1 MQITR
6 KMFRAL
12 HPRARALLLP
22 ALAGVV
28 CAHAQSV
35 PSGSAVQIY
44 GVIDVAVERLDKV
57 GAGGASL
64 TRVPSITGTLPSR
77 IGFRGTEQLGDGLRA
92 VFTLETGLAP
102 DQGSFG
108 QGGRAFGRQAFV
120 GLASDR
126 WGSLTAGRQYSML
139 FWSIIDSDVM
149 GPALYAPGS
158 LDAYIPNA
166 RADNSLA
173 WRGNFGGLGL
183 GATYSFGR
191 DTVNAGPSPVGT
203 NCPGEAAN
211 DHSACH
217 AWSASAK
224 YDAANW
230 GVALAFDR
238 QNGRTLASATDAVFG
253 NLDSSG
259 KTDDRLLLGG
269 YFKLD
274 SGAKIGGGLL
284 RRDNDGD
291 AIKPR
296 SNLWYLGISY
306 PLTPNLA
313 LDGQWSTLRYRGVA
327 DNDATLLAARL
338 IYSLSKRTAL
348 HAQVG
353 HIRNDRYSAVSVSGG
368 ASGGNPAAGSSQNG
382 IAFGVR
388 HTF

>member
-1 MQITR
+1 MQIT
-6 KMFRAL
+6 KTLRAL
-12 HPRARALLLP
+12 RPWARTLLLP
-22 ALAGVV
+22 ALAGAV
-28 CAHAQSV
+28 CAHAQ
-35 PSGSAVQIY
+35 PAPAGSSVQIY
-44 GVIDVAVERLDKV
+44 GIFDVSVEHLNKV
-57 GAGGASL
+57 GASGAGL
-64 TRVPSITGTLPSR
+64 TRVPGNTATLPSR
-77 IGFRGTEQLGDGLRA
+77 IGFRGAEQLGDGLRA
-92 VFTLETGLAP
+92 VFTLETGFAP
-102 DQGSFG
+102 DQGTLG
-108 QGGRAFGRQAFV
+108 QGGRIFGRQAFV

-126 WGSLTAGRQYSML
+126 WGSVTAGRQYSML
-139 FWSIIDSDVM
+139 YWSIMDSDVM

-173 WRGNFGGLGL
+173 WRGTFGGVGL

-203 NCPGEAAN
+203 NCPGEAAT
-211 DHSACH
+211 DHRACR

-224 YDAANW
+224 YDGANW

-253 NLDSSG
+253 NLNSSG
-259 KTDDRLLLGG
+259 KADDRLLLGAF
-269 YFKLD
+269 FKLD
-274 SGAKIGGGLL
+274 SGAKIGGGVL
-284 RRDNDGD
+284 RRDNDGE

-296 SNLWYLGISY
+296 SNLWYLGASY
-306 PLTPNLA
+306 PLTPTLA

-338 IYSLSKRTAL
+338 TYSLSKRTAL

-353 HIRNDRYSAVSVSGG
+353 HIRNDRYSAVSASGG
-368 ASGGNPAAGSSQNG
+368 ATGGNPAAGSSQSG

-388 HTF
+388 HSF